1 MTQLTEGRRQK
12 CRTGLRILTTKTQRH
27 KGPTEGR
34 RQKSEVRRQKYGLLL
49 LALVAVALVV
59 MLACAKKMLPPSPDR
74 FAPRLQEVET
84 RTRSQV
90 TLVFDEAINGAKLK
104 PDSFLLT
111 GPAGETIALR
121 GASLGRSSEEVQLWT
136 PIQEVKLYEVRG
148 IVWDRADN
156 KTRFRARF
164 RGSSMQDTIAPR
176 VARIEPA
183 PGTARQK
190 RGVKVRVTFS
200 EAIDASGVVDHVFVP
215 VAYDTGFKRS
225 WSTDWQTLNF
235 TRLESLPSAANVY
248 LLVQPGA
255 IDLEGNRA
263 SDPAFTYFT
272 SDTIFDAVA
281 VRGKAAWPGLS
292 TLTPPSPSR
301 GREEREGV
309 TGAVFFTESAAVR
322 VITDSLQPPR
332 TESLPVRT
340 TGLAPLLSDGTFA
353 TKLRKGEYEVVAVA
367 DTNGDGLAELVSRPV
382 MFNTDA
388 ESLNLS
394 LEPESLPQP
403 FNAYRR

>member
-1 MTQLTEGRRQK
+1 VTQ
-12 CRTGLRILTTKTQRH
+12 
-27 KGPTEGR
+27 PTEVR
-34 RQKSEVRRQKYGLLL
+34 SQKSEGRGQKCGRRAGGDEVRSQKAEGRMQKYGLPLIG
-49 LALVAVALVV
+49 LVAVALVV
-59 MLACAKKMLPPSPDR
+59 MLGCAKKMLPPSPDR
-74 FAPRLQEVET
+74 FAPRLQAVET

-90 TLVFDEAINGAKLK
+90 ALIFDEDINGAKLK

-121 GASLGRSSEEVQLWT
+121 GASLGRNSEEVQLWT

-183 PGTARQK
+183 PGSPRQK
-190 RGVKVRVTFS
+190 RGVKVRVTYS
-200 EAIDASGVVDHVFVP
+200 EAIDTSKAVGYLFVP

-235 TRLESLPSAANVY
+235 TRIESLPSGAVVY

-255 IDLEGNRA
+255 RDLEGNLDK
-263 SDPAFTYFT
+263 SPAFTYFT
-272 SDTIFDAVA
+272 SDTIFDGVA
-281 VRGKAAWPGLS
+281 VKGRAVWPGM
-292 TLTPPSPSR
+292 TTPTPASLSR
-301 GREEREGV
+301 GREETEGV
-309 TGAVFFTESAAVR
+309 TGAVFFTESASVR

-340 TGLAPLLSDGTFA
+340 TGLAPMLSDGSFA
-353 TKLRKGEYEVVAVA
+353 TKLRKGEYEVIAVA
-367 DTNGDGLAELVSRPV
+367 DTNGDGLAELVSPPV

-394 LEPESLPQP
+394 LETESLPQP
-403 FNAYRR
+403 INAHRR

>member
-1 MTQLTEGRRQK
+1 VREPGEVRCQMLEARSQKCGCGQTDEGRR
-12 CRTGLRILTTKTQRH
+12 
-27 KGPTEGR
+27 R
-34 RQKSEVRRQKYGLLL
+34 RGGLLF
-49 LALVAVALVV
+49 VALVLVV
-59 MLACAKKMLPPSPDR
+59 MVGCAKKMLPPSPDR
-74 FAPRLQEVET
+74 FAPRLQAVET

-90 TLVFDEAINGAKLK
+90 TLIFDEDINGSKLK
-104 PDSFLLT
+104 LDSFLLT
-111 GPAGETIALR
+111 GPAGETVALR
-121 GASLGRSSEEVQLWT
+121 GASLGKSSEEVQLWT

-164 RGSSMQDTIAPR
+164 RGSSVQDTIAPR

-183 PGTARQK
+183 PGSPRQK
-190 RGVKVRVTFS
+190 RSVKVKVTYS
-200 EAIDASGVVDHVFVP
+200 EAIDTSKAVKHVFVP

-225 WSTDWQTLNF
+225 WSTDWQTLSF
-235 TRLESLPSAANVY
+235 TRIESMPSDAVVY

-255 IDLEGNRA
+255 VDLEGNRA
-263 SDPAFTYFT
+263 TDPAFTYFT

-281 VRGKAAWPGLS
+281 VRGKAVWPGAV
-292 TLTPPSPSR
+292 
-301 GREEREGV
+301 G
-309 TGAVFFTESAAVR
+309 TGAVFFTESATVR

-340 TGLAPLLSDGTFA
+340 TGLAPMLADGSFA
-353 TKLRKGEYEVVAVA
+353 TKVRKGEYEVIAVA
-367 DTNGDGLAELVSRPV
+367 DTNGDGLVELLSPPV
-382 MFNTDA
+382 KFNTDA

-403 FNAYRR
+403 INAYRR